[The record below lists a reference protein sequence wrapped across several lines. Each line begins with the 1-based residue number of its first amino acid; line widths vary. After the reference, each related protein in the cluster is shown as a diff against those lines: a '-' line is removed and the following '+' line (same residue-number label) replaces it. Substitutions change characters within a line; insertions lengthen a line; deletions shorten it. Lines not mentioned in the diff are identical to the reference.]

1 MRLKEAI
8 AFQGVRAA
16 IGAGSILPRSVG
28 ARLFEAGGELVH
40 LLERNGRERA
50 RRNLALVY
58 GNAAGA
64 ERTARRVYRD
74 LGRNAYDLVRLEK
87 LEGAD
92 LEALVEPSGMN
103 HLEGALSSGLGVIGV
118 AGHLG
123 NWELMAAYLGRRG
136 VRLTALAARLFD
148 PRLDA
153 WLVRM
158 RARHGVASLL
168 RSEPACLRRAI
179 RVLKG
184 GEMLGV
190 LMDLRCRREGIVTE
204 FLGRP
209 ARTEIG
215 PVRLAARTGSLLVPM
230 GCWRIEGGRYRV
242 AIERPIEPP
251 SSRASRTVLEETATQ
266 CLRVLE
272 GFIHG
277 APTQWVWMHDR
288 WTLETS

>member
-1 MRLKEAI
+1 
-8 AFQGVRAA
+8 
-16 IGAGSILPRSVG
+16 
-28 ARLFEAGGELVH
+28 
-40 LLERNGRERA
+40 
-50 RRNLALVY
+50 
-58 GNAAGA
+58 
-64 ERTARRVYRD
+64 VYRD

-87 LEGAD
+87 LERAD
-92 LEALVEPSGMN
+92 LEALVDPTGMN
-103 HLEGALSSGLGVIGV
+103 HLERALSSGRGVIGIT
-118 AGHLG
+118 GHLG

-136 VRLTALAARLFD
+136 IRLTALAARLFD

-179 RVLKG
+179 RVLRG

-190 LMDLRCRREGIVTE
+190 LMDLRCRREGIVTD

-209 ARTEIG
+209 ARMEIG
-215 PVRLAARTGSLLVPM
+215 PVRLAARTGAVLVPM

-242 AIERPIEPP
+242 AIERSIEPP
-251 SSRASRTVLEETATQ
+251 SSFASQTVLEETATE

-272 GFIHG
+272 CFIRG

-288 WTLETS
+288 WALETA